1 MREKEYEEKEL
12 DTECSEIKRRRHR
25 RRGRKNRGGRQESV
39 INVLGVNAW
48 SHKPLTKTLQKLDL
62 IMFCFPESSF

>member
-1 MREKEYEEKEL
+1 MKKKKWTQSVQKLKEEGTEEEGG
-12 DTECSEIKRRRHR
+12 S
-25 RRGRKNRGGRQESV
+25 RGGRQESV

-48 SHKPLTKTLQKLDL
+48 SHKPLAKTLQKLDL